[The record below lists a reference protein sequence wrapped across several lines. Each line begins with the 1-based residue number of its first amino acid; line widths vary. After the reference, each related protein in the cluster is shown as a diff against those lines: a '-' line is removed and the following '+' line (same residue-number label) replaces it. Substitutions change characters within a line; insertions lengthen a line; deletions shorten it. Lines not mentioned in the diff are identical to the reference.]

1 MKHYFGLIT
10 IFAIIFATS
19 VGKVAN
25 AQIKPFTYQKPPPIL
40 SIKISSSPVV
50 APTLFQ
56 DAIKARDD
64 RIAAEK
70 KKAQEAAEKAVEAQK
85 EEQAALQQPAQI
97 PQARSTPQVYHSN
110 DYYVNWII
118 QHESGGNPN
127 NVNSSSG
134 ACGLFQKV
142 PCNVP
147 LGDVAAQMADGL
159 QYINSRYGS
168 PYNAYLFWVSHG
180 WY

>member
-1 MKHYFGLIT
+1 MHKHFGLIT
-10 IFAIIFATS
+10 ILALIVLPSI
-19 VGKVAN
+19 GKVAH
-25 AQIKPFTYQKPPPIL
+25 AQPQQFIYKDGPALTVPYPKTI
-40 SIKISSSPVV
+40 
-50 APTLFQ
+50 TLFQ
-56 DAIKARDD
+56 DT
-64 RIAAEK
+64 IAAKDK
-70 KKAQEAAEKAVEAQK
+70 KLAHDKWVIDHQRELDQK
-85 EEQAALQQPAQI
+85 EEQRAIELAAQEQQSIQVQPKVV
-97 PQARSTPQVYHSN
+97 PQYTGSVHSD

-118 QHESGGNPN
+118 QHESGGDPY
-127 NVNSSSG
+127 NVNPSSG

-168 PYNAYLFWVSHG
+168 PYNAYLFWIAHN